1 MQFPEPLVP
10 GVLLRRYKR
19 FLADV
24 ALDGGGEVVA
34 HCANPGSMLGL
45 AEPGNRVWLSA
56 ADSPTRK
63 LRWSWELVEVDGSC
77 LVGINTARANAVVA
91 EALTA
96 GLIAELAGYE
106 TVRREVRYGTAS
118 RVDFLLERAGAPP
131 CYLEVKSVTLMR
143 GGALAEFPDAVTARG
158 SRHLAELA
166 AIARAGG
173 RAVLLFLV
181 QRADCTGVAAAA
193 DIDPAYAAALERA
206 KADGVEILCYSCRL
220 SPAGITLHAPL
231 PLLAG
236 PLPERERLDSRRKV
250 TR

>member
-24 ALDGGGEVVA
+24 ALDGGGEVVT

-63 LRWSWELVEVDGSC
+63 LPWSWELVEVDGSC

-106 TVRREVRYGTAS
+106 TVRREV
-118 RVDFLLERAGAPP
+118 
-131 CYLEVKSVTLMR
+131 
-143 GGALAEFPDAVTARG
+143 
-158 SRHLAELA
+158 
-166 AIARAGG
+166 
-173 RAVLLFLV
+173 
-181 QRADCTGVAAAA
+181 
-193 DIDPAYAAALERA
+193 
-206 KADGVEILCYSCRL
+206 
-220 SPAGITLHAPL
+220 
-231 PLLAG
+231 
-236 PLPERERLDSRRKV
+236 
-250 TR
+250 